1 MAPVVESDLA
11 HLSERQDPRLLRA
24 IDAVA
29 PGTELR
35 EGLDNILHARTGG
48 LIVVGETEDFAFM
61 LSGGI
66 RLDIDY
72 SPAMLYQVAKMDG
85 AILVNADGSKIT
97 WANVQMMPDPTIHSV
112 ETGTR
117 HRTAER
123 ISKQVDALVI
133 AISERRQVVSLYL
146 DGAKYILQDIPA
158 VLAKSNQALATLN
171 KYRTRLDELSSRLTR
186 AEFSG
191 GVVLYDALAVL
202 QRSEL
207 VSRMA
212 TEVERYVIELGTEGR
227 LIEMQLEETMV
238 GVASERQALMRDYV
252 VEDTEEN
259 IQFMQEQLTS
269 LSHQDVL
276 DFGRLAELLGY
287 DRKVNTLDLVTEPRG
302 YRMLASVPRLPRLV
316 VQKIVQRFGS
326 VEAALR
332 ASDDE
337 LASVD
342 GVGPSRAKEIR
353 EGVRRLQE
361 SVMADRFLNT

>member
-1 MAPVVESDLA
+1 MSPVGESDLA

-35 EGLDNILHARTGG
+35 EGIDNIVHARTGG

-85 AILVNADGSKIT
+85 AILINADGSKIT

-133 AISERRQVVSLYL
+133 AISQRRDVVSLYL

-171 KYRTRLDELSSRLTR
+171 KYRTRLNEMASRLTR
-186 AEFSG
+186 AEFG
-191 GVVLYDALAVL
+191 GSVVLYDALAVL

-212 TEVERYVIELGTEGR
+212 TEVERYVVELGTEGR
-227 LIEMQLEETMV
+227 LIEMQLEETMI
-238 GVASERQALMRDYV
+238 GVAADRLALMRDYAI
-252 VEDTEEN
+252 EDTEEN
-259 IQFMQEQLTS
+259 VQYMVEELASLT
-269 LSHQDVL
+269 HQDVL

-302 YRMLASVPRLPRLV
+302 YRMLGQVPRLPRLV
-316 VQKIVQRFGS
+316 VQKIVQHFGS
-326 VEAALR
+326 VEEIL
-332 ASDDE
+332 ASTDDE
-337 LASVD
+337 LAAID
-342 GVGPSRAKEIR
+342 GVGSARAKEIR

-361 SVMADRFLNT
+361 TVMADRFLNT